1 MPPKA
6 CLFDMDGL
14 LLDTETIYTKST
26 NIILERYQKGSF
38 PMEIKAQMMGRP
50 SREACQ
56 IFLKW
61 SQLDISSDQYIQMQR
76 ELQSELWKQT
86 RPLPGAL
93 ELLHQCK
100 LLDIPIALATSS
112 DTHNFVKKTAHLGE
126 MFQLFENNI
135 VTGDDDRL
143 LPGRGKPNPDIWFIA
158 LKIINEK
165 RRVKGQPEIEAKD
178 CLVFEDSILGLES
191 GRAADMRVIW
201 VPDPSILPF
210 FSLSPEQAADKG
222 VIKCSS
228 LREIDLRKL

>member
-26 NIILERYQKGSF
+26 NIILERYQKGPF

-56 IFLKW
+56 IFLDW
-61 SQLDISSDQYIQMQR
+61 SKLDLSYEQYVQMQR

-86 RPLPGAL
+86 QPLPGAL
-93 ELLHQCK
+93 ELLRQCK
-100 LLDIPIALATSS
+100 TLNIPMVLATSS
-112 DTHNFVKKTAHLGE
+112 DTYNFERKTGHLRD
-126 MFQLFENNI
+126 MFMLFENNI

-158 LKIINEK
+158 LEVINEK
-165 RRVKGQPEIEAKD
+165 LRSKNEPEVEAKD

-191 GRAADMRVIW
+191 GRAADMKVIW
-201 VPDPSILPF
+201 VPDPKLLPF
-210 FSLSPEQAADKG
+210 FSLSSEQAADKNI
-222 VIKCSS
+222 IKCSS
-228 LREIDLRKL
+228 LKEVDLQNI